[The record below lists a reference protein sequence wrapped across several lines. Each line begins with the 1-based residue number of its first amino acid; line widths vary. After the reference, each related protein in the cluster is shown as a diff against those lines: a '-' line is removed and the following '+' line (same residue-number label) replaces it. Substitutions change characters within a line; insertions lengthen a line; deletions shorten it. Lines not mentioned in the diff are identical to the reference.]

1 MNNGAMLK
9 SLHFN
14 IKSTRHSN
22 YQLNG
27 DLGGVQDL
35 GNGQIAVYTEGPN
48 QNCRGEHK
56 VYTPSP
62 IIAGTEN
69 SGHGG
74 GDYFTTYYFIRSI
87 LGDEVA
93 RERAIDVYD
102 AVDMCMPG
110 TLGYRSIA
118 NGNAPI
124 KLPNLRNK
132 EERDAYRNDTFC
144 TFPESAGDMY
154 ISNNL
159 WGDPEIPDE
168 IFEEVERRWNAGE
181 PG

>member
-1 MNNGAMLK
+1 
-9 SLHFN
+9 
-14 IKSTRHSN
+14 
-22 YQLNG
+22 
-27 DLGGVQDL
+27 
-35 GNGQIAVYTEGPN
+35 
-48 QNCRGEHK
+48 
-56 VYTPSP
+56 
-62 IIAGTEN
+62 
-69 SGHGG
+69 
-74 GDYFTTYYFIRSI
+74 
-87 LGDEVA
+87 
-93 RERAIDVYD
+93 
-102 AVDMCMPG
+102 MCMPG

-144 TFPESAGDMY
+144 CFPECAGDMY

-168 IFEEVERRWNAGE
+168 VFTEVERRWIAGE